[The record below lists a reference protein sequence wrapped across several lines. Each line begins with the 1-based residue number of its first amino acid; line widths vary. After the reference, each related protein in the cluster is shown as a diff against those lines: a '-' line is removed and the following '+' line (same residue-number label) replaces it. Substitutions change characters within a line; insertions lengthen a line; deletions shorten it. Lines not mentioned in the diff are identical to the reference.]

1 MSNKRPDPWVILGIP
16 RTSTLEEIKTQYKK
30 LALSLHPD
38 KCDPS
43 ATPEERKEREERF
56 KDVSIAYQ
64 VAIEYAKSR
73 EKGAPDWDE
82 YPDAEKWRAMWE
94 RVENVIRNKN
104 IMNIFSNVV
113 KETFKDATNIAISR
127 MMSATA
133 SSPSQVPTDSDTSSS
148 VPDSDDE
155 SNDDTNS
162 QTDQTSNHTDSSY
175 DTVNSSELDP
185 DPHIFKL
192 MIGMEELHVKK
203 TKKVRLFLTQYPSEP
218 FDVNIDLDQFPEM
231 MYIHHH
237 KGINY
242 KVVIQMKL
250 KSHPVYYWD
259 DLLNNWDLYTTVPIS
274 LYEYFTG
281 SKRYIPVL
289 GDTNND
295 ILTIDIPAFHDVKKS
310 IVFEKKGL
318 RGRGSLYVII
328 EIRLPTKEE
337 WDTNFEDKTEKEKF
351 LNTCKKINA
360 V

>member
-1 MSNKRPDPWVILGIP
+1 MNTKRPDPWVILGIP

-30 LALSLHPD
+30 LALLHHPD

-43 ATPEERKEREERF
+43 ATPEERKEHEERF
-56 KDVSIAYQ
+56 KDISIAYQ
-64 VAIEYAKSR
+64 VAIEYVKSR

-82 YPDAEKWRAMWE
+82 YPDADKWRSMWE

-104 IMNIFSNVV
+104 IMSVFSNVV

-133 SSPSQVPTDSDTSSS
+133 PTAPSDISSDISDSE
-148 VPDSDDE
+148 DDL
-155 SNDDTNS
+155 NDDKKS
-162 QTDQTSNHTDSSY
+162 EQTDSSY
-175 DTVNSSELDP
+175 DTANSSELDP

-192 MIGMEELHVKK
+192 MIGMEELHIKK

-231 MYIHHH
+231 MYIHHR

-242 KVVIQMKL
+242 KVIIQMKL
-250 KSHPVYYWD
+250 KSHPIYYWD
-259 DLLNNWDLYTTVPIS
+259 DLLNNWDLYTTVPIT
-274 LYEYFTG
+274 LYEYFNGT
-281 SKRYIPVL
+281 KRYIPALADPADLLTV
-289 GDTNND
+289 D
-295 ILTIDIPAFHDVKKS
+295 ITAFHDVKKS
-310 IVFEKKGL
+310 LVFEKKGL
-318 RGRGSLYVII
+318 RCRGSLYVVI

-337 WDTNFEDKTEKEKF
+337 WDTSFEDKTEKEKF